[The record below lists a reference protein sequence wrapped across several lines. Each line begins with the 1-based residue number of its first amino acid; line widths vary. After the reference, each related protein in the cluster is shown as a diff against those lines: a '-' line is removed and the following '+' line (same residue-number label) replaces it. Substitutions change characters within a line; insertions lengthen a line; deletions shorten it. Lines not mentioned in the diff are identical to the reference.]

1 MRESDFIILGG
12 GWAGLLCGY
21 ELKKRYRQSKITIL
35 EASEA
40 NRSGGLLSSEII
52 DGFTFDTA
60 GPHILF
66 SRNQNILEEIVSF
79 LGDNVKKIERKA
91 FVFFQGKYV
100 PYPFENGIY
109 VLDAQER
116 AEFGSDILAAMLKIA
131 GNQNWKPKTFKDWIY
146 GYFGNA
152 IAREYLE
159 PYNRKIW
166 KTDPIDMDADWVFSP
181 GRLPFPDLKEIVSS
195 ISGLKSIGY
204 KEQAYFYYPKNGG
217 IKSLYDSL
225 YKKVVG
231 MGVEFISNFTVRK
244 VEKNH
249 CGWLIND
256 TYTCAKII
264 NTLPIIVLPKIFNFP
279 LEINNIISKLDYN
292 REIVVGIALK
302 KKGPE
307 EHVVYVPDKEIIFHR
322 LTWMSNL
329 SEHNA
334 DNFSNLIAETTIS
347 MNTQIDLALVTKAT
361 IEGLLKMKIIDST
374 TEILFTKTWMNEYG
388 YPIYRIGHQ
397 ETRNR
402 IFNFFKDNGII
413 SVGRW
418 GSWHYW
424 NTDKVYEAVKEAV
437 GNIDKSNS
445 STSL

>member
-1 MRESDFIILGG
+1 MKESEFIILGG

-21 ELKKRYRQSKITIL
+21 ELKKKYRQSKITIL

-40 NRSGGLLSSEII
+40 NRSGGLLGSETI
-52 DGFTFDTA
+52 DGFIFDTA

-66 SRNQNILEEIVSF
+66 SRNQKILEEIVSF
-79 LGDNVKKIERKA
+79 LGDNVRKIERKA

-109 VLDAQER
+109 VLDPQKR
-116 AEFGSDILAAMLKIA
+116 AEFGGDILSAMIKIA
-131 GNQNWKPKTFKDWIY
+131 ENKNWKPKTFKDWIY

-166 KTDPIDMDADWVFSP
+166 KTDPVDMDADWVFSP
-181 GRLPFPDLKEIVSS
+181 GRLPFPDLSEIVSS
-195 ISGLKSIGY
+195 ISGLKSVGY

-217 IKSLYDSL
+217 IKSLYNSL
-225 YKKVVG
+225 YKRVISL
-231 MGVEFISNFTVRK
+231 GVEFISNCTVTK

-249 CGWLIND
+249 GVWLINN
-256 TYTCAKII
+256 TYTCSKII
-264 NTLPIIVLPKIFNFP
+264 NTLPIIALPEIFNFP
-279 LEINNIISKLDYN
+279 TEINDIISNLEYN

-307 EHVVYVPDKEIIFHR
+307 EHVVYIPDKEIVFHR

-329 SEHNA
+329 SEDNPG
-334 DNFSNLIAETTIS
+334 NFSNLIAETTIP
-347 MNTQIDLALVTKAT
+347 MHAQIDLELVTKAT
-361 IEGLLKMKIIDST
+361 IDGLLKMKIIDST
-374 TEILFTKTWMNEYG
+374 TEILFSKVWMNEYG
-388 YPIYRIGHQ
+388 YPIYKIGHQ
-397 ETRNR
+397 ETRNK
-402 IFNFFKDNGII
+402 IFNFFKDNGIV

-437 GNIDKSNS
+437 ESINDLN
-445 STSL
+445 TSIS